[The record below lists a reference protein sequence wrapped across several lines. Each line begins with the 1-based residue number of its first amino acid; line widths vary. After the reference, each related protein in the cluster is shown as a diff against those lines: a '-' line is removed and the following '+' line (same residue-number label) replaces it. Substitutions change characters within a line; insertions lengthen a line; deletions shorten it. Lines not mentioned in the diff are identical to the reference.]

1 MVEWACFDLRMVKA
15 VAFVPQGKAPNGPHT
30 QGIWRTIW
38 EGEGV
43 IDLTMDTRCDDWDN
57 NVRDSLG
64 IQFCMHLFDTCL
76 CLVTLHVN
84 F

>member
-1 MVEWACFDLRMVKA
+1 MVPIPREY
-15 VAFVPQGKAPNGPHT
+15 
-30 QGIWRTIW
+30 
-38 EGEGV
+38 GEPSGGGGGGRL
-43 IDLTMDTRCDDWDN
+43 IDLTMDSRCDDWDN